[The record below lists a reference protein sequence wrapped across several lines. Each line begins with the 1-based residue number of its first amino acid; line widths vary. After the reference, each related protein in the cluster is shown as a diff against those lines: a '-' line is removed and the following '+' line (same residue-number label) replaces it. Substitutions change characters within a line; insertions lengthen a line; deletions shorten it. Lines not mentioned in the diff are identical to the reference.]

1 VEGLPGATNFGFG
14 LFRCLPGPLTPDVAW
29 PAFRT
34 ETLQWEP
41 SDADYGPRTGR
52 SARRGPY
59 EAAVPARISAAE
71 LRLDSP
77 TSALVA
83 EASAEIARLD
93 GESLGS
99 LMSFA
104 SLLLRTEAASS
115 SQIENLTSSPEAIA
129 LAELGRRGRAN
140 ADEIVAN
147 VGAMTR
153 ALDVADRLDADAN
166 LAMHRVLM
174 RDHMPSAAGAWRD
187 SAVWIGGSAR
197 SPHQADYVAPA
208 PELVPAAIDDL
219 TEFIVRDDL
228 PALAHVAVAHA
239 QFENIHPFPDGNG
252 RTGRALMHAQLRH
265 VGLTRHVIVPI
276 SAGLLSETER
286 YFAALSTYRSGDP
299 LPIVVQVCEA
309 VFPALQN
316 ARALMADVTAARE
329 RWSEVISARRGAA
342 AWRLADHLVTRPVV
356 DARLAAELLGV
367 TTVNAQGAIDR
378 LVEDGVL
385 DQIGRGARDR
395 VWQAPEVTAAMERF
409 AERAHHRIV

>member
-1 VEGLPGATNFGFG
+1 
-14 LFRCLPGPLTPDVAW
+14 
-29 PAFRT
+29 
-34 ETLQWEP
+34 
-41 SDADYGPRTGR
+41 
-52 SARRGPY
+52 
-59 EAAVPARISAAE
+59 
-71 LRLDSP
+71 
-77 TSALVA
+77 
-83 EASAEIARLD
+83 
-93 GESLGS
+93 
-99 LMSFA
+99 MSFA

-115 SQIENLTSSPEAIA
+115 SQIENLTSSPKAIA
-129 LAELGRRGRAN
+129 LAELGRRGRAS

-153 ALDVADRLDADAN
+153 ALEVADRLNADAI

-174 RDHMPSAAGAWRD
+174 RDHMPSAAGVWRD

-197 SPHQADYVAPA
+197 SPHGSDYVAPPA
-208 PELVPAAIDDL
+208 ELVPAAIDDL
-219 TEFIVRDDL
+219 KNFIARDDL
-228 PALAHVAVAHA
+228 PALAQVAIAHA

-265 VGLTRHVIVPI
+265 AGLTRHVIVPI
-276 SAGLLSETER
+276 SAGLLAETER

-299 LPIVVQVCEA
+299 LPIVGQVCEA

-316 ARALMADVTAARE
+316 ARALIADVTEARE

-342 AWRLADHLVTRPVV
+342 AWRLADHLGRRPVI

-367 TTVNAQGAIDR
+367 TTVNAQVAIDR

-395 VWQAPEVTAAMERF
+395 VWQAPEVVEAMERF
-409 AERAHHRIV
+409 AERGITGWSEGLPARTPRRRRAGADRGR

>member
-1 VEGLPGATNFGFG
+1 MASDRTWPVFGA
-14 LFRCLPGPLTPDVAW
+14 
-29 PAFRT
+29 
-34 ETLQWEP
+34 ETLAWES
-41 SDADYGPRTGR
+41 SDAEYGPRAGR
-52 SARRGPY
+52 SRRRGAY
-59 EAAVPARISAAE
+59 EAALPARIAHAE
-71 LRLDSP
+71 LRLDGV
-77 TSALVA
+77 TAALVA

-115 SQIENLTSSPEAIA
+115 SQIENLTSSPKAIA

-153 ALDVADRLDADAN
+153 ALEVADRLDAAAI

-174 RDHMPSAAGAWRD
+174 RDHMPRTAGAWRD
-187 SAVWIGGSAR
+187 SAVWIGGSAW
-197 SPHQADYVAPA
+197 SPHGADYVAPRS
-208 PELVPAAIDDL
+208 ELVPKAMDDL
-219 TEFIVRDDL
+219 AEFIVRDDV
-228 PALAHVAVAHA
+228 PALAQAAVAHA

-276 SAGLLSETER
+276 SAGLLGDTGR
-286 YFAALSTYRSGDP
+286 YFAALTAYRSGDP
-299 LPIVVQVCEA
+299 VPIVAEVCEA

-316 ARALMADVTAARE
+316 ARQLMTDVSEARE
-329 RWSEVISARRGAA
+329 RWIGSVRARRGAA
-342 AWRLADHLVTRPVV
+342 AWRLLDVLLERPVI
-356 DARLAAELLGV
+356 DSRLAAELLGV
-367 TTVNAQGAIDR
+367 TTANAQAAIDR

-385 DQIGRGARDR
+385 DQIGHGARDR
-395 VWQAPEVTAAMERF
+395 VWQAVEVIEAMERF
-409 AERAHHRIV
+409 ADRAHHRVV

>member
-1 VEGLPGATNFGFG
+1 MASDPT
-14 LFRCLPGPLTPDVAW
+14 W
-29 PAFRT
+29 PAFGT
-34 ETLQWEP
+34 EALAWES
-41 SDADYGPRTGR
+41 SDAEYGPRTGR
-52 SARRGPY
+52 SHRRGPY
-59 EAAVPARISAAE
+59 EAALPARIADAE
-71 LRLDSP
+71 LRLDGA
-77 TSALVA
+77 TTALVA

-115 SQIENLTSSPEAIA
+115 SQIENLTSSPKAIA

-153 ALDVADRLDADAN
+153 ALDVADRLDTDAI

-174 RDHMPSAAGAWRD
+174 RDHMPDAAGQWRD

-197 SPHQADYVAPA
+197 SPHGADYVAPRSA
-208 PELVPAAIDDL
+208 LVPDAMEDL
-219 TEFIVRDDL
+219 MRFVARDDL
-228 PALAHVAVAHA
+228 PALAQVAVAHA

-265 VGLTRHVIVPI
+265 AALTRHVVVPI
-276 SAGLLSETER
+276 SAGLLAETDR
-286 YFAALSTYRSGDP
+286 YFAALTAYRTGDP
-299 LPIVVQVCEA
+299 VPIVVRVCEA
-309 VFPALQN
+309 VFPALQG
-316 ARALMADVTAARE
+316 ARLLMDDVSAARE
-329 RWSEVISARRGAA
+329 RWATSVRARRGAS
-342 AWRLADHLVTRPVV
+342 AWRLADALVERPVI
-356 DARLAAELLGV
+356 DSRLAAELLGV
-367 TTVNAQGAIDR
+367 TMANAQSAIDR

-395 VWQAPEVTAAMERF
+395 VWQAVEVIEAMERF
-409 AERAHHRIV
+409 ADRAHRRTG